1 VLNVRR
7 QGYYEWL
14 AGARSVRAQ
23 ENELLS
29 KYIEKIHEE
38 SRGTYGWPRVHAE
51 LTLGLGLAVNHKR
64 VARLMREAGLQ
75 GLYRRRRHGCTVRD
89 PVADPHPDLVERRF
103 NVDAPDR
110 LWVTDITEHATEE
123 GKLYCAAVLDA
134 YSRRI
139 VGWSID
145 DNMRTALVTDA
156 LGMAITRRRPDNGS
170 TILHSDH
177 GSQGG
182 LNWSSQHLD
191 HGGVDGSA
199 SGLDEGVDGS
209 LADEVAGEAVA
220 SPGRGAVVLA

>member
-1 VLNVRR
+1 
-7 QGYYEWL
+7 
-14 AGARSVRAQ
+14 
-23 ENELLS
+23 
-29 KYIEKIHEE
+29 
-38 SRGTYGWPRVHAE
+38 
-51 LTLGLGLAVNHKR
+51 
-64 VARLMREAGLQ
+64 MREAGLQ
-75 GLYRRRRHGCTVRD
+75 GLFRRRRHGCTVRD

-103 NVDAPDR
+103 NVDAPDQ
-110 LWVTDITEHATEE
+110 LWLTDITEHGTEE

-156 LGMAITRRRPDNGS
+156 LGMAITRRRPSRANS
-170 TILHSDH
+170 TIMHSDH

-182 LNWSSQHLD
+182 LNRSSQHLD

-199 SGLDEGVDGS
+199 SRLDEGVDGS

-220 SPGRGAVVLA
+220 SPGRGAAVLV